1 MIDIND
7 ITVRIGSKVLLDHA
21 SAHISDGQKV
31 GLIGVN
37 GCGKSTLFR
46 VLRGQLDTESGNIAL
61 PSAARVVTV
70 EQEINDIDLP
80 ILEFVLAQ
88 DKERDGLLKRLKNA
102 SVEELGEIHE
112 RLNAIGASSAE
123 ARAAVI
129 LNGLGFK
136 NSDFIRP
143 VREFSGGWRMRLAL
157 AAALFQPSDILLLD
171 EPTNH
176 LDLETSI
183 WLENHLK
190 KYRGTLLIISHDRTI
205 LNSLCGYIVH
215 FDNKKLAVYSG
226 NYDTFRRTRNEQ
238 KEMLE
243 RSFKKQEQKRR
254 HLESFV
260 ERFRYKASKAKQAQS
275 RIKLL
280 EKMPEVTLLAD
291 DPSVKF
297 DFPEPSELASP
308 LVNMENVSAG
318 YGDKVILKRLNLS
331 IDNGDR
337 IALLGANGN
346 GKSTFAKLLS
356 GRLQPLGGEMRCTPK
371 LKVGYFAQH
380 QTEELPLEK
389 TAAEYMATLMPEADE
404 TKVRAHL
411 ARFGLGKEKAL
422 TRISLLSGGEKAR
435 LLFAA
440 MTRNAP
446 ELLILDE
453 PTNHLD
459 MEARDALV
467 EALNEYAGSVI
478 LVTHDLHLIELV
490 ADDLWLVDKGGCR
503 PYDGDLDD
511 YKELLLSVRV
521 SPEEKKTVA
530 AAEKEKQQAKEAAA
544 AARNNLRELKS
555 RLRRIE
561 TELERQTALKTSLE
575 NKFQE
580 QLSTDEIIQTQ
591 KELNAVAEKI
601 EALETEW
608 LEIGEQLAE
617 N

>member
-243 RSFKKQEQKRR
+243 RSFKK
-254 HLESFV
+254 
-260 ERFRYKASKAKQAQS
+260 
-275 RIKLL
+275 
-280 EKMPEVTLLAD
+280 
-291 DPSVKF
+291 
-297 DFPEPSELASP
+297 
-308 LVNMENVSAG
+308 
-318 YGDKVILKRLNLS
+318 
-331 IDNGDR
+331 
-337 IALLGANGN
+337 
-346 GKSTFAKLLS
+346 
-356 GRLQPLGGEMRCTPK
+356 
-371 LKVGYFAQH
+371 
-380 QTEELPLEK
+380 
-389 TAAEYMATLMPEADE
+389 
-404 TKVRAHL
+404 
-411 ARFGLGKEKAL
+411 
-422 TRISLLSGGEKAR
+422 
-435 LLFAA
+435 
-440 MTRNAP
+440 
-446 ELLILDE
+446 
-453 PTNHLD
+453 
-459 MEARDALV
+459 
-467 EALNEYAGSVI
+467 
-478 LVTHDLHLIELV
+478 
-490 ADDLWLVDKGGCR
+490 
-503 PYDGDLDD
+503 
-511 YKELLLSVRV
+511 
-521 SPEEKKTVA
+521 
-530 AAEKEKQQAKEAAA
+530 
-544 AARNNLRELKS
+544 
-555 RLRRIE
+555 
-561 TELERQTALKTSLE
+561 
-575 NKFQE
+575 
-580 QLSTDEIIQTQ
+580 
-591 KELNAVAEKI
+591 
-601 EALETEW
+601 
-608 LEIGEQLAE
+608 
-617 N
+617 

>member
-61 PSAARVVTV
+61 PFAARVVTV

-136 NSDFIRP
+136 NSDFICP

-308 LVNMENVSAG
+308 LVNLENVSAG

-356 GRLQPLGGEMRCTPK
+356 GRLQPLDGEMRCTPK

-478 LVTHDLHLIELV
+478 LITHDLHLIELV

-521 SPEEKKTVA
+521 SPEEKKTAA

-561 TELERQTALKTSLE
+561 MELERQTALKTSLE

-591 KELNAVAEKI
+591 KELNAVTEKI

-608 LEIGEQLAE
+608 LEIGEQLGKI
-617 N
+617 